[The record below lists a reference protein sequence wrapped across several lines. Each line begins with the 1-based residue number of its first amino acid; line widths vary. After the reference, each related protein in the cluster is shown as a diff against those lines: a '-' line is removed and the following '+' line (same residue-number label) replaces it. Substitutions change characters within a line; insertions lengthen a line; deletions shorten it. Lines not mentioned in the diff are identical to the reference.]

1 MNKGDMKLAQSYF
14 KKAKQAL
21 PPRESYTETRLQIVA
36 NIARTLME
44 MEAYSHAVTLLK
56 SNLKSCWSIR
66 QSDSRALA
74 VPLEHALGFA
84 HVQLGETHS
93 GICLLEACY
102 KVAIKDVLKLGKKV
116 KFAIMHDLATA
127 YRDQK

>member
-1 MNKGDMKLAQSYF
+1 LLRLLGKDVDAIKLYSLIHQQNTVFKLTKLSDIRTAKVYNNMGLSFMNKGDMKLAQSYF

-56 SNLKSCWSIR
+56 SNLKSC
-66 QSDSRALA
+66 
-74 VPLEHALGFA
+74 
-84 HVQLGETHS
+84 
-93 GICLLEACY
+93 
-102 KVAIKDVLKLGKKV
+102 
-116 KFAIMHDLATA
+116 
-127 YRDQK
+127 